1 MCESEP
7 DSTLKKQKDP
17 GIDPCI
23 IHISLEFQTTKPSD
37 LSCRINLQMRGLL
50 DYYRKYDPNAVK
62 GFLQEVI
69 FV

>member
-23 IHISLEFQTTKPSD
+23 IHISLEFQTTKPPD
-37 LSCRINLQMRGLL
+37 VLFINQYITGVLC
-50 DYYRKYDPNAVK
+50 
-62 GFLQEVI
+62 
-69 FV
+69 